1 LPSHPAASTAPV
13 YYKQLSRTIPITYQ
27 HSAPSGVAPNLL
39 PLERAITKTMSEQQT
54 AIPLN
59 RATAELTVDRTNIDL
74 TDGEFSSANHTAR
87 PLAKIRDVLKWC
99 FSFPAMLAACLVGRV
114 FYQGRNFSVDP
125 DLWWHI
131 KIGQD
136 LLRTHHFPATD
147 PYSWTVPGQPW
158 IAYEW
163 LGDIALALV
172 NRAGGLLA
180 LDIFLI
186 VLGSLIMLAI
196 YALASA
202 RAENSK
208 AGFVSAVI
216 LSTLAFGSFSMRPQ
230 MFGYLF
236 LALTALI
243 LLQFRK
249 GVSWPVWTLPAIF
262 LLWVNTHGSFIIGI
276 GVIGLYLCSG
286 LWSFRLGN
294 IEAVAW
300 TRKQRLQLETVFLLC
315 LAVLPITPYGTK
327 LAVYPFDMAF
337 SQPLNV
343 ANIMEWKPMP
353 FDIAGGKIFLGLLVI
368 FFLLQMFFQ
377 FTWKFEELAL
387 ALGGAVMACIHVRFV
402 LLFVPFFA
410 PIFAAAFAR
419 WIPPYKKAIDKYA
432 LNALLMTAILV
443 AMIHYCPTQKK
454 LQDKVG
460 EKYPSGALQ
469 YLSEHPVSGKLL
481 NTYGYGGY
489 MVLAGTPTFI
499 DGRGDLF
506 ERGGV
511 LADYLHIM
519 NLLPGAYGV
528 LRNYDISVCLLN
540 SNEALSIVLL
550 ESPDWNRVYVDR
562 TSSIFVRREVSG
574 RAAH

>member
-1 LPSHPAASTAPV
+1 
-13 YYKQLSRTIPITYQ
+13 
-27 HSAPSGVAPNLL
+27 
-39 PLERAITKTMSEQQT
+39 MSEHQK
-54 AIPLN
+54 ALPIN
-59 RATAELTVDRTNIDL
+59 CATAELSRPPSNVDL
-74 TDGEFSSANHTAR
+74 TDRLPSASHTATTSTK
-87 PLAKIRDVLKWC
+87 LRDALKWC
-99 FSFPAMLAACLVGRV
+99 FSFPVMLAVCLVGRV
-114 FYQGRNFSVDP
+114 FYEGRGFSVDP

-131 KIGQD
+131 KIGED
-136 LLRTHHFPATD
+136 LLRTHHLPTSD
-147 PYSWTVPGQPW
+147 PYSWTVASQPW

-163 LGDIALALV
+163 LGDVAFALV
-172 NRAGGLLA
+172 HRAGGLLA

-186 VLGSLIMLAI
+186 VLGSLIMLTI
-196 YALASA
+196 YALASS

-236 LALTALI
+236 LALTLLI
-243 LLQFRK
+243 LLRFRK

-276 GVIGLYLCSG
+276 GVIGLYLCAG
-286 LWSFRLGN
+286 LWSFRLGQL
-294 IEAVAW
+294 EAVAW
-300 TRKQRLQLETVFLLC
+300 TRKQRLELEAVFLLC

-353 FDIAGGKIFLGLLVI
+353 FDMAGGKIFLGLVVI
-368 FFLLQMFFQ
+368 FFLLQLFFQ

-387 ALGGAVMACIHVRFV
+387 AAGGTVMACVHVRFV

-410 PIFAAAFAR
+410 PLFAAMLAR
-419 WIPPYKKAIDKYA
+419 WIPPYRRTIDKFA
-432 LNALLMTAILV
+432 LNALLMTAVLV
-443 AMIHYCPTQKK
+443 AMVHYWPTQKS
-454 LQDKVG
+454 LEDKVSQ
-460 EKYPSGALQ
+460 KYPSGALQ
-469 YLSEHPVSGKLL
+469 YLREHPVSGKLL

-519 NLLPGAYGV
+519 HFVPGAFGV
-528 LRNYDISVCLLN
+528 LRNYQISVCLLDRD
-540 SNEALSIVLL
+540 EPLSTVLL
-550 ESPDWNRVYVDR
+550 ASPDWRRVYSDR
-562 TSSIFVRREVSG
+562 TSAIFVRQTPNK
-574 RAAH
+574 